1 MKRNSKYNFL
11 SILILFVLALTSCGG
26 SGSESDSIATAVAMT
41 VAARDTQQAQATPT
55 PKTTGGDSTSTPS
68 AKESATPTK
77 PTAAT
82 FSPPTAPAA
91 STGSGEDSC
100 LIANFV
106 SETIPDGQIMQPG
119 ENFWKSWRLVNNG
132 SCTWDA
138 SYKIVHDSGDLMGG
152 LYEYP
157 FPGVAGPGEEIDISI
172 YMKAPS
178 ENGNYKSN
186 WKIQSPWGG
195 TFGVGQYG
203 EPFYVQVNVN
213 DDTNPDFGVTNVSYN
228 IVRDPPAGC
237 FTNQWYYV
245 HATITTNGP
254 ITVKYQWL
262 QKDGNNSGIK
272 TLKFTQADSITI
284 TREWKLHL
292 ADSPGEKWMQ
302 IIIHEPVYQEYPK
315 ATWVFSCQ

>member
-11 SILILFVLALTSCGG
+11 SILILFVLALTACG
-26 SGSESDSIATAVAMT
+26 SGSETDSIATAVAMT
-41 VAARDTQQAQATPT
+41 VAARDTQQAQGTPT
-55 PKTTGGDSTSTPS
+55 LKTAEANSTSTPNGN
-68 AKESATPTK
+68 ESATPTK
-77 PTAAT
+77 ATAAT

-91 STGSGEDSC
+91 STGSGGNDSC
-100 LIANFV
+100 LLANFV

-119 ENFWKSWRLVNNG
+119 ENFWKSWRLMNNG
-132 SCTWDA
+132 SCTWD
-138 SYKIVHDSGDLMGG
+138 STYKIVHYSGDLMGG

-157 FPGVAGPGEEIDISI
+157 FPGVAAPGEEIDISI
-172 YMKAPS
+172 YMKAPLD
-178 ENGNYKSN
+178 NGNYKSS
-186 WKIQSPWGG
+186 WKILSPWGG

-237 FTNQWYYV
+237 FTNQWYTVY
-245 HATITTNGP
+245 ATITTNGP
-254 ITVKYQWL
+254 IEVKYQWL

-272 TLKFTQADSITI
+272 TLKFTQADSKTI